1 MLNFFF
7 VLLRLSTPPGTK
19 FVVTK
24 DIPVKEDLL
33 MLGPGLLK
41 NIGGH
46 VEAMVNEWKASKV
59 KDRNLFPYQTLVAA
73 AEEGCCEYSNSLQD
87 QREAKRKVVQKKA
100 KKKIVD
106 HRRLFIKRYRLM

>member
-1 MLNFFF
+1 MLDFFF

-59 KDRNLFPYQTLVAA
+59 KDRNL
-73 AEEGCCEYSNSLQD
+73 
-87 QREAKRKVVQKKA
+87 
-100 KKKIVD
+100 
-106 HRRLFIKRYRLM
+106 